1 MPVIN
6 CKFCEGRVEYQE
18 GELTGVCN
26 KCHTTQTL
34 PDLKNEENINLYNKA
49 TLFIRNYEFDEAQK
63 LLTQLLSEN
72 SCDAEIYWN
81 LALCCYGITY
91 ENDITA
97 KSIVPVIHRIRD
109 ESFYTNQYYS
119 SNVRFWG
126 ETNKNIYKSEA
137 KIIENKLDKV
147 LALADKA
154 GSFDIYIS
162 CRIKDEKD
170 RNTNDSIIAQELYR
184 KLTAEGYK
192 VFYSAVTLA
201 DKSVHESETYM
212 FSALQSSKIM
222 LVISAKTE
230 HLNSAPVKKEWSEF
244 LSFSQSEPEKTLVHV
259 YKDLNKNMLPDKFA
273 DLQSYDIS
281 DLDILQDILA
291 FIKNKIPN
299 KINIPSED
307 KTDKISLNNSDSIK
321 HDTAVADNNNVIS
334 ADTPQKTGL
343 PAADK
348 KKRCKKVPIAVL
360 SLFIFLFSYIFLVF
374 SSVKLPFSEEIK
386 SEYFICKCKLS
397 GIEVISKEKG
407 YIKIRFGNNTWRVLD
422 IKGTRALIITDKI
435 IGKMPFNEPDGNN
448 YMKDNITW
456 ENCSLRK
463 SLNTEFY
470 NSFSEKEKSRILN
483 TKLDNEHVSD
493 PENICNGKNV
503 TDRIFLLSYDDI
515 DKYFAFPT
523 DRIAFMVGE
532 DRKIKDIYHF
542 DGEAWLLR
550 SIKPNYYTWRVTTY
564 LNWGDSTLEKA
575 YGIRP
580 ALYLKY

>member
-170 RNTNDSIIAQELYR
+170 R
-184 KLTAEGYK
+184 
-192 VFYSAVTLA
+192 
-201 DKSVHESETYM
+201 
-212 FSALQSSKIM
+212 
-222 LVISAKTE
+222 
-230 HLNSAPVKKEWSEF
+230 
-244 LSFSQSEPEKTLVHV
+244 
-259 YKDLNKNMLPDKFA
+259 
-273 DLQSYDIS
+273 
-281 DLDILQDILA
+281 
-291 FIKNKIPN
+291 
-299 KINIPSED
+299 
-307 KTDKISLNNSDSIK
+307 
-321 HDTAVADNNNVIS
+321 
-334 ADTPQKTGL
+334 
-343 PAADK
+343 
-348 KKRCKKVPIAVL
+348 
-360 SLFIFLFSYIFLVF
+360 
-374 SSVKLPFSEEIK
+374 
-386 SEYFICKCKLS
+386 
-397 GIEVISKEKG
+397 
-407 YIKIRFGNNTWRVLD
+407 
-422 IKGTRALIITDKI
+422 ITDKI